1 MLCSFQITSFLSG
14 DILMMAALPCP
25 QRRVL
30 FVSTIRLILCSF
42 LKSFAI
48 FFLALPFSSSLRP
61 AMGPASK
68 TFTTRLRANED
79 GGASIGTVGDGG
91 DWAHER
97 CSCCCVGFLLL
108 ERELS
113 CVIAPAL
120 DFKSPSHLFIVQ
132 FFCRMLHMKLAA
144 GEAVIVEFEVPSRRM
159 IVVCVSSSRMT
170 VSYIPWKQVLRFSF

>member
-1 MLCSFQITSFLSG
+1 
-14 DILMMAALPCP
+14 MMAALPCP

-108 ERELS
+108 ERELL
-113 CVIAPAL
+113 CVVDTPSL
-120 DFKSPSHLFIVQ
+120 DFIVQ